1 MELDTKNLFDF
12 KYLINCTLDGKITWK
27 TLTFFLNDLTP
38 TLPKAKELLKIML
51 KEFEAFHKK
60 SKGIQMIKD
69 NDDIGEESEPN
80 TDGNDLELDEDE
92 YKFETLQEKKKDMEI
107 ESSEEIELENNLVN
121 DEIVENAEMY
131 EITRLE
137 NQDYANDTDH
147 KNDMT
152 NKDIEDESSVEI
164 LQEKYLFNEEGQADE
179 MKEMDEMAEDLENKG
194 VPNDTDHKNDMS
206 NKENEAS
213 KGPFKCLNCDKE
225 YNLKHSFR
233 RHCRKV
239 HPEDYLKSKK
249 KVNMPFK
256 CKGCER
262 QFQTKIYLRK
272 HYKRVHLGTKSVCDV
287 CGESFYNLKKHM
299 LIHTRETPY
308 ECKAEH
314 ESLTKIFSALKLTLS
329 LKKLVYYH

>member
-12 KYLINCTLDGKITWK
+12 QYLINCTLDGKITWK

-51 KEFEAFHKK
+51 REFEAFHKK
-60 SKGIQMIKD
+60 SKGNQIIKY
-69 NDDIGEESEPN
+69 NIHIGEESEPKS
-80 TDGNDLELDEDE
+80 DVNDLEVDEDE
-92 YKFETLQEKKKDMEI
+92 NKFETLQEKKKDMVN
-107 ESSEEIELENNLVN
+107 ESSEEIELEN

-131 EITRLE
+131 EIAKGLE

-225 YNLKHSFR
+225 YNLKHW
-233 RHCRKV
+233 V
-239 HPEDYLKSKK
+239 KSS
-249 KVNMPFK
+249 
-256 CKGCER
+256 GW
-262 QFQTKIYLRK
+262 T
-272 HYKRVHLGTKSVCDV
+272 
-287 CGESFYNLKKHM
+287 
-299 LIHTRETPY
+299 
-308 ECKAEH
+308 
-314 ESLTKIFSALKLTLS
+314 S
-329 LKKLVYYH
+329 LK